1 VGARITDISTPRW
14 IVWVNTQE
22 VQPSYAS
29 EAKAISRGAQE
40 AKTHHHVQVTLT
52 AGRHRPRTVAEW
64 VDGKRQ
70 GG

>member
-1 VGARITDISTPRW
+1 VGARITDTGTRRW
-14 IVWVNTQE
+14 TVWVNTRE

-29 EAKAISRGAQE
+29 EAKAIARGVQE
-40 AKTHHHVQVTLT
+40 AKTNHHVQVTLT